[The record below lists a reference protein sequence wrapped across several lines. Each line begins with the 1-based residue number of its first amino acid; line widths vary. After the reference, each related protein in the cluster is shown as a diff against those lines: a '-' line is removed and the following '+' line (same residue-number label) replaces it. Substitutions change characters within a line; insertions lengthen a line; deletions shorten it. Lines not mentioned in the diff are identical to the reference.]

1 MSLASLPDLYLYK
14 NVSCVRPNEMR
25 DDYIIQTGPRVD
37 GKKRFVTKR
46 YRIPEFSEKE
56 AVDRITKSP
65 LLILTWKLRV
75 LWK

>member
-1 MSLASLPDLYLYK
+1 
-14 NVSCVRPNEMR
+14 MR